1 MPPYKRKLIH
11 LEEDH
16 GGCPSK
22 KRKVL
27 DSSPY
32 DALHGSPKFL
42 PSCSKSISAE
52 YTEFNSPSNISPVSY
67 RGETESSTEANKMSD
82 ACRDGAQR
90 SSVSAEVLLCTN
102 ISLSQFSSSGSRYT
116 LEEYSSTSSNDV
128 TDDNIL
134 NDAMILEETI
144 EDSSDSA
151 SGIEI
156 VQPKTNILPYSTLNC
171 HSNIALHS
179 LVSPDAISLSD
190 IGKST
195 IDISGSSL
203 NNAMRTEKNIFE
215 KTDRSLHAEEN
226 SLIKTNSVQKKAL
239 TSIRQHETQPKEGR
253 ICKNSLALKKED
265 FSIGYREDQEIP
277 FKWMLCN
284 RNFWEKVPL
293 DNIFNRLPKGDE
305 GVHIIMEDIMKMNT
319 GISFTEITSN
329 CLMDFTDLVSII
341 RKIIQQWK
349 KLSLPHLANHFCE
362 QPKRRAGCRDY
373 TSPDKCVFK
382 SQDILQLM
390 SCAPPAGKDVGLPG
404 TPTSEEELLKQE
416 VEKMP
421 QDTDAKG
428 SLIPLGWQQVYALLI
443 TVLMKVVPFELWG
456 SSHNQKIMFK
466 AVKTVIKLGC
476 HDKLFLG
483 HVIRGVKHKHFRWAL
498 RLRRYCH
505 YTHVIAK
512 VWLWILR
519 RLIMTVIHAL
529 FYVTETAVRR
539 NQLLFFRK
547 RIWQCVHNKG
557 ISNLL
562 QSNFCSI
569 LSHSEARAL
578 KVEHGNNCKG
588 VIIMKSI
595 PCLRFLPKAH
605 GVRPIIPA
613 GMAGLSRITA
623 LHCRLLLREM
633 MKVYECGSWRVRA
646 LSALHSA
653 WANYFKRVY
662 LTGESKPLYF
672 VRVDVQDAYGSIN
685 HETLKMLIQ
694 KGISNLPSILKFG
707 CYSALQCSSKA
718 PSQKSYILLDET
730 GQPTSP
736 LVRGGY
742 PLVQCGEPL
751 KVHTG
756 QLTPSLMKTVTL
768 QIAKVTQRQCV
779 RANRGVPQGGSL
791 SGALCELYYSAMCA
805 LHLVNFNKDDSIIL
819 RSVDDFLYVTPS
831 SSQASAFLTHMR
843 KGFPDFNCFINER
856 KTQHNLQSGCGQR
869 VAFRGIVMCSES
881 RQILVDGA
889 SLSSGLPR
897 YSLRLNKYKS
907 PGQLVALRLQQVSLA
922 RLPQVV
928 LDPTYT
934 KPTGLI
940 ANVWR
945 AGFMAGARLISLI
958 AALLVPQGPVNTA
971 FIAQSVAKVGGSV
984 CTRVT
989 NTWAQAGK
997 SLPFVKEVI
1006 ILVYVGAVCSILRM
1020 PYIPTWSML
1029 NARLKGFIKRLLMSI
1044 PEEQYHYLPKLP
1056 RHVLRA

>member
-1 MPPYKRKLIH
+1 
-11 LEEDH
+11 
-16 GGCPSK
+16 
-22 KRKVL
+22 
-27 DSSPY
+27 
-32 DALHGSPKFL
+32 
-42 PSCSKSISAE
+42 
-52 YTEFNSPSNISPVSY
+52 
-67 RGETESSTEANKMSD
+67 MSD
-82 ACRDGAQR
+82 AFRDGGQQC
-90 SSVSAEVLLCTN
+90 SVSEEVVMCTN
-102 ISLSQFSSSGSRYT
+102 SSLSQFSSSGSRYT
-116 LEEYSSTSSNDV
+116 VEEYSASSSNDV
-128 TDDNIL
+128 TDYNIL

-151 SGIEI
+151 SGID
-156 VQPKTNILPYSTLNC
+156 VVRPKTNILPSSSSNC
-171 HSNIALHS
+171 HNVLPSNHPKYIARSQDHSNIVLHS
-179 LVSPDAISLSD
+179 LVSPDTVSLSNID
-190 IGKST
+190 KSRVEFA
-195 IDISGSSL
+195 GSNL
-203 NNAMRTEKNIFE
+203 NTAMIIEKHIFD
-215 KTDRSLHAEEN
+215 KSVRSLHAGEN
-226 SLIKTNSVQKKAL
+226 SLIKVNSVQKKSLA
-239 TSIRQHETQPKEGR
+239 SIRQHETQPKEGR
-253 ICKNSLALKKED
+253 ICKNGIAPKKD
-265 FSIGYREDQEIP
+265 CSIGYREDQEIP

-293 DNIFNRLPKGDE
+293 DNIFNKLSKDD
-305 GVHIIMEDIMKMNT
+305 GVHIIMEDIVKMNT
-319 GISFTEITSN
+319 GTIFTEITSN
-329 CLMDFTDLVSII
+329 CLMDLPDLVSII

-362 QPKRRAGCRDY
+362 QPKKRAGCRDY

-382 SQDILQLM
+382 PHDILQLM

-421 QDTDAKG
+421 QDIDSKG
-428 SLIPLGWQQVYALLI
+428 SLIPLGWQQVYALLM

-456 SSHNQKIMFK
+456 SSHNQKVMFR

-498 RLRRYCH
+498 RLRRFCH
-505 YTHVIAK
+505 YTYVIAK

-547 RIWQCVHNKG
+547 RVWQCVHNKG
-557 ISNLL
+557 VSKLL
-562 QSNFCSI
+562 KSNFCSL

-578 KVEHGNNCKG
+578 KTEDRNNCKG
-588 VIIMKSI
+588 VKIVKSI

-623 LHCRLLLREM
+623 LHCRLMLREM
-633 MKVYECGSWRVRA
+633 IKVYECGSWRVRA
-646 LSALHSA
+646 LSALHST

-694 KGISNLPSILKFG
+694 RGISNLPPILKFG

-718 PSQKSYILLDET
+718 PSQKSYILLDKT
-730 GQPTSP
+730 DQPTSP
-736 LVRGGY
+736 LVKGGY
-742 PLVQCGEPL
+742 PLVQCGEPI

-756 QLTPSLMKTVTL
+756 QLTPSLMKTITL
-768 QIAKVTQRQCV
+768 QVAKVTQRQCV
-779 RANRGVPQGGSL
+779 LANRGVPQGGSL

-805 LHLVNFNKDDSIIL
+805 LHLVNFNKGDSIIL

-831 SSQASAFLTHMR
+831 SSQANAFLTRMR

-934 KPTGLI
+934 KPTGLV
-940 ANVWR
+940 ANIWR

-958 AALLVPQGPVNTA
+958 ATLLAPQGPVNTA
-971 FIAQSVAKVGGSV
+971 FIAQSVAKVGSSV

-1006 ILVYVGAVCSILRM
+1006 IVVYVGAVCSILRM

-1029 NARLKGFIKRLLMSI
+1029 YARLKGYIKRLLMSV

-1056 RHVLRA
+1056 KHILRV